1 MDPRETFNAK
11 LQDFRKRARSAAAEV
26 ERLRMNRWSALP
38 SGLLAQLLQSRNA
51 AERCVEHAD
60 ADVRGVAI
68 EVLSRF
74 WGAAAEEAFR
84 SELEKIAFTDPDFAV
99 RSAAIRELAE
109 AYLGSD
115 NVRIGTMLARAVHDG
130 TLPHEFRWAAYCGL
144 HRLRRMRAPLWPG
157 FFARPQSMPRIQ
169 EDVEWAFVS
178 SFLIPG
184 RTASPVDVFC
194 LLPETV
200 RNRYRSAQLGISA
213 YERLDFT
220 AAISHFTAAL
230 AENPNAAGLLYMRGH
245 SYLEIGDVDAAVAD
259 LSRAIELAPT
269 PASLYRRGDAYKTK
283 GLLEIAE
290 QDYRRAARLDR
301 KGGQSGMELPKS

>member
-144 HRLRRMRAPLWPG
+144 HRLRRMRALCGLAFSHARSQCREFKRTLNGRSSAAFLYPAEPHHLLTC
-157 FFARPQSMPRIQ
+157 FAYFPRLCAIVTVQHNWESRPTSVWTLQR
-169 EDVEWAFVS
+169 
-178 SFLIPG
+178 
-184 RTASPVDVFC
+184 
-194 LLPETV
+194 
-200 RNRYRSAQLGISA
+200 RSVIL
-213 YERLDFT
+213 
-220 AAISHFTAAL
+220 
-230 AENPNAAGLLYMRGH
+230 
-245 SYLEIGDVDAAVAD
+245 
-259 LSRAIELAPT
+259 
-269 PASLYRRGDAYKTK
+269 RR
-283 GLLEIAE
+283 
-290 QDYRRAARLDR
+290 R
-301 KGGQSGMELPKS
+301 